1 MNTTRILLTAIAG
14 LVTAGTLAFAG
25 PDTWRR
31 PDPVKPS
38 PRTPASCCAG
48 KSAACPPGGTCC
60 EVKHSMQSGPG
71 GRGMTHTTNVLC
83 NTACPMPAKER
94 GCCKAGC
101 AH

>member
-14 LVTAGTLAFAG
+14 LITAGTLAFAG

-31 PDPVKPS
+31 PDSIKPS

-48 KSAACPPGGTCC
+48 KSATCPPGGTCC
-60 EVKHSMQSGPG
+60 DMKHTGAG
-71 GRGMTHTTNVLC
+71 CCGKTHTTNVVC
-83 NTACPMPAKER
+83 NSGCPMPAKER
-94 GCCKAGC
+94 GCCKTGC